1 MKSAFYFILMV
12 GVALTEVKAQ
22 ESPKIV
28 MHLQTADT
36 LVHKSLVNQITNMK
50 KEIPDAQVA
59 VVCHG
64 PGMDFLL
71 RSKSYYVNKINALK
85 LSDVSFIGCQFTMKQ
100 KNIKPEDLVPFAQT
114 VPYALVD
121 IVKKQQA
128 GWIYVKLGF

>member
-1 MKSAFYFILMV
+1 MKAVVYIILLMAFAFS
-12 GVALTEVKAQ
+12 EVKAQ
-22 ESPKIV
+22 ETPKIV

-36 LVHKSLVNQITNMK
+36 LVYKSLVNQITNMK

-64 PGMDFLL
+64 PGMNFLL
-71 RSKSYYVNKINALK
+71 KTNAEYVSKIEKLK
-85 LSDVSFIGCQFTMKQ
+85 LKDVTFIGCQFTMKQ

-114 VPYALVD
+114 VPYAMVD
-121 IVKKQQA
+121 IVKKQQD

>member
-1 MKSAFYFILMV
+1 MKPVISLILLLILV
-12 GVALTEVKAQ
+12 GEGNAQ
-22 ESPKIV
+22 EAPKIV

-71 RSKSYYVNKINALK
+71 KNKSYYVNKINALK

-114 VPYALVD
+114 VPYAMVD

>member
-1 MKSAFYFILMV
+1 MKAVVYIILFMAFAFS
-12 GVALTEVKAQ
+12 EVKAQ
-22 ESPKIV
+22 ETPKIV

-36 LVHKSLVNQITNMK
+36 LVYKSLVNQITNMK

-64 PGMDFLL
+64 PGMNFLL
-71 RSKSYYVNKINALK
+71 KTNAEYVSKIEKLK
-85 LSDVSFIGCQFTMKQ
+85 LKDVTFIGCQFTMKQ

-114 VPYALVD
+114 VPYAMVD
-121 IVKKQQA
+121 IVKKQQD

>member
-1 MKSAFYFILMV
+1 MKSVIYLILLTGFAF
-12 GVALTEVKAQ
+12 TEAKAQ
-22 ESPKIV
+22 EASKIV

-36 LVHKSLVNQITNMK
+36 LVYKSLVNQITNMK

-64 PGMDFLL
+64 PGMNFLL
-71 RSKSYYVNKINALK
+71 KTNAEYVSKIEKLK
-85 LSDVSFIGCQFTMKQ
+85 LKDVTFIGCQFTMKQ

-114 VPYALVD
+114 VPYAMVD
-121 IVKKQQA
+121 IVKKQQD

>member
-1 MKSAFYFILMV
+1 MKSVIYFVLLV
-12 GVALTEVKAQ
+12 GVALAEAKAQ

-36 LVHKSLVNQITNMK
+36 LVHKSVVNQITNMK

-71 RSKSYYVNKINALK
+71 KTNAEYVSKIEKLK
-85 LSDVSFIGCQFTMKQ
+85 LKDVTFIGCQFTMKQ

-114 VPYALVD
+114 VPYAMVD